1 LHAKRCCSIT
11 CIDLDIALNNLL
23 SPPVLFFVLGLFA
36 AIVRSDLDLP
46 APIPK
51 LLSLLLLMS
60 IGFKGGVGLASSPFS
75 SEVVTVL
82 GLAMLLACVVPVI
95 AFFVLRW
102 KVSITDAAA
111 IAATYGSVS
120 AVTFVTAIDF
130 LERQQIAFGGHMVAA
145 MSLMESPAIVVG
157 ILLAR
162 VFGSNS
168 AERPPWGK
176 VMHES
181 LLNGPVLLLVG
192 SLVIGTVATL
202 WRGVPAVYEPVN
214 EIIFPVVLMF
224 FLLDLGL
231 LAGRR
236 LKDLRRLGGFLGVFA
251 FAMPLAAG
259 AMGCGLSQLV
269 GLAPGDALLLTILA
283 ASASYIAVPAAM
295 RIALPSAEPGVYVT
309 MALTLTFP
317 FNIIAGIPLWWA
329 VIN

>member
-1 LHAKRCCSIT
+1 M
-11 CIDLDIALNNLL
+11 DIALNNLL
-23 SPPVLFFVLGLFA
+23 SPAVLFFTLGLFA

-51 LLSLLLLMS
+51 LLSLLLLMA

-75 SEVVTVL
+75 SDVVTVL
-82 GLAMLLACVVPVI
+82 GLAMLLATVVPVV
-95 AFFVLRW
+95 AFFILRLN
-102 KVSITDAAA
+102 VAVPDAAA

-130 LERQQIAFGGHMVAA
+130 LERQAVPFGGHMVAA

-162 VFGSNS
+162 VFGANS

-176 VMHES
+176 VLHES

-192 SLVIGTVATL
+192 SLLIGTVATL
-202 WRGVPAVYEPVN
+202 WRGVPVVYKPIN

-224 FLLDLGL
+224 FLLDLGI

-259 AMGCGLSQLV
+259 GVGFALSE
-269 GLAPGDALLLTILA
+269 LASLPPGDALLLTILA

-317 FNIIAGIPLWWA
+317 FNIVAGIPLWWTLIA
-329 VIN
+329 